1 MPPTVWLSLK
11 EDWQSN
17 SAPLLFDSRDM
28 LDLSKSDPYDSL
40 LIEEAQDL
48 CRTFNLTTKVRRLFW
63 LDRMLWSKINS
74 DECRFGA
81 DGVFCPDRMKG
92 RLEPEEWKPIMAS
105 SLVFKKILVKN
116 MPASYLIALPVLIT
130 VTLIGAGISTLL
142 GNSEN
147 LFFLFFV
154 LLVDGPILINAIA
167 RATKKRRLEADVV
180 IARVLGRDQFLN
192 VLSKIEGFGLDDV
205 VKRTEKRGIG
215 RHFSGKPSVP
225 ERIANLRAKT

>member
-1 MPPTVWLSLK
+1 
-11 EDWQSN
+11 
-17 SAPLLFDSRDM
+17 
-28 LDLSKSDPYDSL
+28 
-40 LIEEAQDL
+40 
-48 CRTFNLTTKVRRLFW
+48 
-63 LDRMLWSKINS
+63 
-74 DECRFGA
+74 
-81 DGVFCPDRMKG
+81 
-92 RLEPEEWKPIMAS
+92 MAS
-105 SLVFKKILVKN
+105 SLVFKKILVEN
-116 MPASYLIALPVLIT
+116 IRASYLIALPVLMI

-142 GNSEN
+142 GNYET
-147 LFFLFFV
+147 LFLFFV
-154 LLVDGPILINAIA
+154 LLVDVPILINAIA